1 MERMQISAEQL
12 NGAGVVLVVEDNL
25 GDARLI
31 RELLNSGDAQ
41 HQIHHVD
48 DGVKAMDFLRRRGT
62 YDASP
67 RPDLVI
73 LDLNLPR
80 KDGREVLAEVKG
92 DPTLRTIPVV
102 ILTTSEAEEDVRNC
116 YELHANCFVTKPAD
130 FDDFN
135 NVMRMID
142 EFWFGVAQRPA
153 ALLA

>member
-1 MERMQISAEQL
+1 MQTEVERRSDTGI
-12 NGAGVVLVVEDNL
+12 VLVVEDNL

-31 RELLNSGDAQ
+31 KELLNGGDTQ

-62 YDASP
+62 YDESP

-80 KDGREVLAEVKG
+80 KDGREVLAEVKT
-92 DPTLRTIPVV
+92 DPHLRSIPVV

-135 NVMRMID
+135 TVMRMID

-153 ALLA
+153 VLS